1 MAAPYRGRV
10 EYASSGQSAI
20 EIDDLDAPHW
30 QGRPTGG
37 FLISGNA
44 PEVWFVG
51 VVLLDGPRAG
61 EFATADLIVRREH
74 SKVGPSVRFAGRS
87 AFAPHPEL
95 VDLDASLRRYEDLGK
110 HLPPRPPVIED
121 YTDKKPELSVLKRRP
136 RPRDDSLDPVQRTHM
151 PVRADTVRLA
161 LDEQDRQVWVAEGT
175 DEDSIFLIYRGV
187 GGGGVCGSSRSNL
200 ATYGLIHMTNR
211 SSGGD
216 DVIVGLVPDDVIA
229 VHLDERPAV
238 MGENVFIAH
247 GGSAG
252 RTLTLTTRLGQRKVP
267 VGGLD
272 DGEEPP
278 PPGSG

>member
-20 EIDDLDAPHW
+20 EIDDLDAPNW

-44 PEVWFVG
+44 PDVWFVG
-51 VVLLDGPRAG
+51 VVLLDGARAG
-61 EFATADLIVRREH
+61 EFSTADLIVRREH
-74 SKVGPSVRFAGRS
+74 SKGEPSVRFAGRS

-95 VDLDASLRRYEDLGK
+95 VDLDASLRRYEDLRRRM
-110 HLPPRPPVIED
+110 PPPPVIED
-121 YTDKKPELSVLKRRP
+121 YADKEPELSVFKRPRRP
-136 RPRDDSLDPVQRTHM
+136 RDESLEPRGRAHM
-151 PVRADTVRLA
+151 PVRAETVRLA
-161 LDEQDRQVWVAEGT
+161 LDELNRRVYVAEGT

-187 GGGGVCGSSRSNL
+187 GGGGACGSSRSSL

-211 SSGGD
+211 SSAGD

-267 VGGLD
+267 VGGLE

-278 PPGSG
+278 PPKSG